1 MLTTVRR
8 ICGRIMHS
16 QTALRSQWDKGWK
29 NNSQFVSPSICRP
42 THIGRLLQSG
52 AVLLLEIRAYMVA
65 FLTGPAE
72 AVPGASTAQAPVA
85 TSLPMYAC
93 IIGFPHS
100 ACLSEDHMVLHLF
113 GNGRAV
119 LSQIPADLLERI
131 TTVQS
136 VADGRAVI
144 KR

>member
-1 MLTTVRR
+1 MCDDRVIEAFLQRAPVPVRAA
-8 ICGRIMHS
+8 I
-16 QTALRSQWDKGWK
+16 A
-29 NNSQFVSPSICRP
+29 
-42 THIGRLLQSG
+42 HIGRLLQSG

-85 TSLPMYAC
+85 TSLPVYAC